1 MLMKRILL
9 GGLLATSVIWP
20 WIAAAGSFA
29 DAEVQLR
36 DAYGSYRTALFQSNS
51 GDAEATGKAMQAL
64 DAKWMALSTDWATS
78 KPPQYEDDA
87 DLEGTLSDVAGI
99 IRQATAE
106 VAAGDLPKAHIT
118 LEAVRAELD
127 KLHQRNGIISF
138 SDRMNVYHA
147 EMETVLEIGAG
158 ELNDDRLAEVTDA
171 AAVLHYLARDI
182 VAHPA
187 PEHADAAYAPLVD
200 DVVQSVET
208 LRAATRSGDLAKVK
222 EAIGGLKV
230 PYAKLFAKFG

>member
-1 MLMKRILL
+1 MKRVLF

-20 WIAAAGSFA
+20 WMVAAGPFT
-29 DAEVQLR
+29 DAELQLR

-64 DAKWMALSTDWATS
+64 DAKWTALSTEWTAS

-87 DLEGTLSDVAGI
+87 NLEATLSEVAGI
-99 IRQATAE
+99 IQQATDE

-127 KLHQRNGIISF
+127 RLHQRNGIISF

-147 EMETVLEIGAG
+147 EMETVLEIGAE

-171 AAVLHYLARDI
+171 AAVLHYLAQDI
-182 VAHPA
+182 VTHPA
-187 PEHADAAYAPLVD
+187 PEAADAAYAPLVD
-200 DVVQSVET
+200 GVVQSVET
-208 LRAATRSGDLAKVK
+208 LQAATRSGDLAKVK